1 MLSKFSVKKPYTVW
15 VCVVLVLVLGAVS
28 VMKMTTDLLPSMS
41 LPYALVITTDPGAS
55 PEEIEKS
62 ITAPIEAAMATTA
75 NVKSINSVS
84 SNSSSIVILEYE
96 QETNMD
102 SVVIEMQQKLD
113 QLKGGWADTV
123 SAPMIMQLDP
133 NMLPIMVASADI
145 EGMTQIEIS
154 EYVENELKPTLESVE
169 GVATVSLVGSV
180 EEKYEVV
187 IREDKVAALNEK
199 VIAEIDEKFVEARQ
213 ELEDAKTELEDG
225 KKELEEQKD
234 ELVSEL
240 ANASNEVVN
249 GKIQLYIGENLLS
262 ETITELETNKTSLA
276 KAIDGLNKTYA
287 AANGLNQLLGAIEQ
301 IEAGLEA
308 QGMLSPGADIPDTM
322 LIPMLEAQGIPIPEY
337 DDTQMSLKQ
346 FLQSSLNQINA
357 GLAQGASSY
366 AALGISIN
374 TWEDIPAAVSKLN
387 STMSQLNSG
396 IDKAED
402 AKDDLSE
409 GKIELDDAF
418 ISVTEGQILAAI
430 ELGSASAQL
439 EMALAQIEAGE
450 EQIDQ
455 AEEDAKESAD
465 LTEILTVDMINNL
478 FMAQNFYMPAG
489 YVQNGDDQYL
499 VSVGDEITSQKELED
514 LVLMDMGMDSVGIIC
529 LKDIADVKLV
539 NNAAQSYS
547 RVNGNPAIMLSFEK
561 QTGYSTGE
569 VTDNLL
575 ERFDKLEEQNPEL
588 NMAVLM
594 DQGVY
599 IDMIVESVIQNILV
613 GAILAIFIL
622 IIFLK
627 DLRST
632 FVIACSIPMSV
643 VFALVLMYFTNIT
656 LNLISLSGLALGI
669 GMLVDNSIVVI
680 ENIYRLKKE
689 GLSARK
695 AAVEGASQVAGA
707 IVASTLTTI
716 CVFAPI
722 IFTDGITKQLFVD
735 IALTIAYTLIASLI
749 VALTF
754 VPMMASGML
763 KNAKEP
769 KTKLFDKFRDWYG
782 NSLRYILKLK
792 PLVLILSLVLLVLS
806 TWAAFS
812 RGFTFMDMEM
822 EADQISMSVGPKEDE
837 ILTFD
842 ELKALADETTAAI
855 VDIEGIETIGAMAG
869 GGGTMDMMSSGA
881 ESVTYYILLDPESER
896 SMYDIID
903 EIKEKTKDIDGLVNI
918 TSESSDMTAMLG
930 SGLSIQIKGRD
941 IDTLEELAIDIAKIV
956 EDTEG
961 TVDVNNGLQDATSS
975 LTIHVDKE
983 KAAKY
988 KMTVAQVFQLVYGEL
1003 ASDTVST
1010 QVSTNLKD
1018 YDVYVMSEE
1027 QSEVTLR
1034 DIKAITFP
1042 YTDSE
1047 GEEKEIK
1054 ITEIATFE
1062 EGISMNSI
1070 NRSAQTRYISVSA
1083 GIDDDHNITLVS
1095 NEIQKKLEKY
1105 EMPEGYSIKMAGE
1118 DEMIMDAMGQL
1129 GLMLLL
1135 AVIFIYMVMV
1145 AQFQSLLS
1153 PFIIMFTI
1161 PLAFTGGFGILYLC
1175 GIEVSVIAMIGFV
1188 MLAGIIVNNGIVMV
1202 DFINQLRRE
1211 GMPKK
1216 EAIVEA
1222 GKARLRPILMTALT
1236 TILSMIPMAFGL
1248 GDGAEMMQ
1256 PMAITMTGGL
1266 IYGTLLTLVVVP
1278 CIYDVFNKNKSMVEE
1293 EL

>member
-15 VCVVLVLVLGAVS
+15 VCVVLVLVLGVVS
-28 VMKMTTDLLPSMS
+28 VMKMTTDLLPNMS

-62 ITAPIEAAMATTA
+62 ITAPIEAAMATTS
-75 NVKSINSVS
+75 NIKTVS
-84 SNSSSIVILEYE
+84 SISSDSYSMVILEYE
-96 QETNMD
+96 QDTNMD

-123 SAPMIMQLDP
+123 GAPMIMQLDP
-133 NMLPIMVASADI
+133 NMIPIMVASADI
-145 EGMTQIEIS
+145 EGMSQIEIS
-154 EYVENELKPTLESVE
+154 EYVENELKPGLESVE
-169 GVATVSLVGSV
+169 GVATVSMIGSV
-180 EEKYEVV
+180 EEKYEV
-187 IREDKVAALNEK
+187 IISQEKVDALNEK

-213 ELEDAKTELEDG
+213 ELADAKTELEDG
-225 KKELEEQKD
+225 KKELENKKD

-249 GKIQLYIGENLLS
+249 GKIQVYIGESLIS
-262 ETITELETNKTSLA
+262 ETITELETNKDSLK

-287 AANGLNQLLGAIEQ
+287 AADGMNKLLQGIEQ
-301 IEAGLEA
+301 IEAGFEA
-308 QGMLSPGADIPDTM
+308 QGMLPPGTDIPDSM
-322 LIPMLEAQGIPIPEY
+322 LIPILEAQGIPIPEY
-337 DDTQMSLKQ
+337 DSSQMSLKQ
-346 FLQSSLNQINA
+346 FLQNSLAQINA
-357 GLAQGASSY
+357 GLAKGASSY
-366 AALGISIN
+366 AALGITIEK
-374 TWEDIPAAVSKLN
+374 WQDIPTAVSKLN
-387 STMSQLNSG
+387 STLTQLNSG
-396 IDKAED
+396 INKAED
-402 AKDDLSE
+402 AKDDLVE
-409 GKIELDDAF
+409 GKTDLDEAF
-418 ISVTEGQILAAI
+418 ISVTEGQILTAI

-439 EMALAQIEAGE
+439 EMALAQIESGE

-465 LTEILTVDMINNL
+465 LTNILTVDMINNL

-499 VSVGDEITSQKELED
+499 VSVGDEITSRTDLEN
-514 LVLMDMGMDSVGIIC
+514 LVLMDMGMDSVGVIY
-529 LKDIADVKLV
+529 LKDIADIRLV
-539 NNAAQSYS
+539 NNAAESYS

-575 ERFDKLEEQNPEL
+575 ARFEKLEAENPDL
-588 NMAVLM
+588 NIAVMM

-599 IDMIVESVIQNILV
+599 IDLIVESVIQNILV
-613 GAILAIFIL
+613 GAALAILIL

-643 VFALVLMYFTNIT
+643 VFALVLMYFTDIT
-656 LNLISLSGLALGI
+656 LNMISLSGLALGI

-680 ENIYRLKKE
+680 ENIYRLKKQ
-689 GLSARK
+689 GMSAKK

-707 IVASTLTTI
+707 IVASTLTTV

-722 IFTDGITKQLFVD
+722 IFTEGITKQLFVD
-735 IALTIAYTLIASLI
+735 IALTVTYTLVASLI

-769 KTKLFDKFRDWYG
+769 STKIYDKFRDWYG
-782 NSLRYILKLK
+782 NILHYILRLK

-812 RGFTFMDMEM
+812 RGFTFMDMAM
-822 EADQISMSVGPKEDE
+822 EADQISMTVGPNEE
-837 ILTFD
+837 ETLTFD
-842 ELKALADETTAAI
+842 ELKALADETTTAI
-855 VDIEGIETIGAMAG
+855 SDIEGIETIGAMAG
-869 GGGTMDMMSSGA
+869 GGGTMDLMSTGSDA
-881 ESVTYYILLDPESER
+881 VTYYIILDPESER

-903 EIKEKTKDIDGLVNI
+903 EIKEKTKDIDALI
-918 TSESSDMTAMLG
+918 TISSESSDMTALMG
-930 SGLSIQIKGRD
+930 SGLTVQIKGRD
-941 IDTLEELAIDIAKIV
+941 LDVLESLAVDVAKIV

-961 TVDVNNGLQDATSS
+961 TVDVNNGLQDATPS

-1010 QVSTNLKD
+1010 QVSTDLKD

-1034 DIKAITFP
+1034 DIKGITFT

-1047 GEEKEIK
+1047 GDEKDIK

-1062 EGISMNSI
+1062 EGISMNAI
-1070 NRSAQTRYISVSA
+1070 NRVGQTRYISVTA
-1083 GIDDDHNITLVS
+1083 GIDEDHNVTLVS
-1095 NEIQKKLEKY
+1095 NEIQKKLEEY
-1105 EMPEGYSIKMAGE
+1105 ELPEGYSIAMAGE
-1118 DEMIMDAMGQL
+1118 DEMIMDAMEQL
-1129 GLMLLL
+1129 ALMLIL
-1135 AVIFIYMVMV
+1135 AIIFIYMVMV
-1145 AQFQSLLS
+1145 AQFQSVLS

-1161 PLAFTGGFGILYLC
+1161 PLAFTGGFGMLFFAGY
-1175 GIEVSVIAMIGFV
+1175 EVSVIAMIGFV

-1202 DFINQLRRE
+1202 DFINQLRKE

-1222 GKARLRPILMTALT
+1222 AKARLRPILMTALT
-1236 TILSMIPMAFGL
+1236 TILSMIPLALGV
-1248 GDGAEMMQ
+1248 GDGAELIQ

-1266 IYGTLLTLVVVP
+1266 IYGTLLTLIVVP
-1278 CIYDVFNKNKSMVEE
+1278 CIYDIFNKNKSMVEE

>member
-15 VCVVLVLVLGAVS
+15 VCVVLVLVLGVVS
-28 VMKMTTDLLPSMS
+28 VMRMTTDLLPSMS

-75 NVKSINSVS
+75 NVKSISSVS

-113 QLKGGWADTV
+113 QLKGGWSDTV

-133 NMLPIMVASADI
+133 NMLPIMVASADV

-154 EYVENELKPTLESVE
+154 EYVENELKPSLESVE

-187 IREDKVAALNEK
+187 IRDDKVAALNEK
-199 VIAEIDEKFVEARQ
+199 VIAEIDEKFLEARQ
-213 ELEDAKTELEDG
+213 ELADAKTELEDG

-249 GKIQLYIGENLLS
+249 GKIQLYIGESLLS
-262 ETITELETNKTSLA
+262 ETITELETNKDSLK

-287 AANGLNQLLGAIEQ
+287 AADGINKLLGAIEQ
-301 IEAGLEA
+301 MEAAAGL
-308 QGMLSPGADIPDTM
+308 PDDQELPDPVVVTA
-322 LIPMLEAQGIPIPEY
+322 LESQGIPIPEY
-337 DDTQMSLKQ
+337 DSSQMSLKQ
-346 FLQSSLNQINA
+346 FLQNSLEQINA
-357 GLAQGASSY
+357 GLAKGASSY
-366 AALGISIN
+366 ATLGITIEK
-374 TWEDIPAAVSKLN
+374 WQDIPSAVSKLN
-387 STMSQLNSG
+387 STLTQLNSG
-396 IDKAED
+396 INKAED
-402 AKDDLSE
+402 AKDDLVE
-409 GKIELDDAF
+409 GKTDLDDAF

-439 EMALAQIEAGE
+439 EMALAQIESGE

-499 VSVGDEITSQKELED
+499 VSVGDQIKSQKDLED

-689 GLSARK
+689 GLSAKK

-782 NSLRYILKLK
+782 NILRYILKLK

-903 EIKEKTKDIDGLVNI
+903 EIKEKTKDIDGLINI
-918 TSESSDMTAMLG
+918 SSESSDMTAMLG

-941 IDTLEELAIDIAKIV
+941 IDTLEALAVDIAKIV

-1010 QVSTNLKD
+1010 QVSTDLKD

-1083 GIDDDHNITLVS
+1083 GIDADHNVTLVS
-1095 NEIQKKLEKY
+1095 NEIQKKLENY
-1105 EMPEGYSIKMAGE
+1105 EMPEGYTIEMAGE

-1211 GMPKK
+1211 GMAKK

-1236 TILSMIPMAFGL
+1236 TILSMIPMAFGM

-1278 CIYDVFNKNKSMVEE
+1278 CIYDVFNKNNSMVEE

>member
-1 MLSKFSVKKPYTVW
+1 MFSKFSVKQPYTVW
-15 VCVVLVLVLGAVS
+15 VGVVLVLVLGVVS
-28 VMKMTTDLLPSMS
+28 LMRMTTDLLPNMS

-62 ITAPIEAAMATTA
+62 ITAPIEAAMATTS
-75 NVKSINSVS
+75 NIKSVSSVS
-84 SNSSSIVILEYE
+84 SNSYSMVILEYE

-145 EGMTQIEIS
+145 EGMTQIEIA
-154 EYVENELKPTLESVE
+154 EYVENELKPSLESVE
-169 GVATVSLVGSV
+169 GVATVSLTGTV
-180 EEKYEVV
+180 EERYTVV
-187 IREDKVAALNEK
+187 INEDKVNALNDK
-199 VIAEIDEKFVEARQ
+199 MQAEISE
-213 ELEDAKTELEDG
+213 ELEDARKELEDSKAEVEDG
-225 KKELEEQKD
+225 LKELEEGQDK
-234 ELVSEL
+234 LASEIADA
-240 ANASNEVVN
+240 ANKIVN
-249 GKIQLYIGENLLS
+249 GKIEIYVGEA
-262 ETITELETNKTSLA
+262 TITQTLPELKETKKTLETVVKT
-276 KAIDGLNKTYA
+276 LNDTYQSA
-287 AANGLNQLLGAIEQ
+287 LKLQQTVEAMDQLLAIEDDAMFQAASGGMSREQVKAARDMAAMSLEALDAGLSTISGAIK
-301 IEAGLEA
+301 
-308 QGMLSPGADIPDTM
+308 D
-322 LIPMLEAQGIPIPEY
+322 
-337 DDTQMSLKQ
+337 
-346 FLQSSLNQINA
+346 LNVTIN
-357 GLAQGASSY
+357 SY
-366 AALGISIN
+366 K
-374 TWEDIPAAVSKLN
+374 DIPAALEKL
-387 STMSQLNSG
+387 TKAQADLNSG
-396 IDKAED
+396 IATMEKAQGEI
-402 AKDDLSE
+402 KE
-409 GKIELDDAF
+409 GKEALDEAYITLTETQIKTIFEL
-418 ISVTEGQILAAI
+418 S
-430 ELGSASAQL
+430 SL
-439 EMALAQIEAGE
+439 EATLNSALAQIEMGE
-450 EQIDQ
+450 TQLED
-455 AEEDAKESAD
+455 AEESALESAD
-465 LTEILTVDMINNL
+465 LTQILTVDMINSL

-489 YVQNGDDQYL
+489 YVMDGDTQYM
-499 VSVGDEITSQKELED
+499 VSVGDEVSSYSDLAN
-514 LVLMDMGMDSVGIIC
+514 LVLMDMGMDSVGVIR
-529 LKDIADVKLV
+529 LKDIADISLV
-539 NNAAQSYS
+539 NDAADSYS

-575 ERFDKLEEQNPEL
+575 ARFEDLEKSNPEL
-588 NMAVLM
+588 NIAVLM

-599 IDMIVESVIQNILV
+599 IDMIVKSVVQNMLM
-613 GAILAIFIL
+613 GAALAVIIL

-627 DLRST
+627 DWRST

-643 VFALVLMYFTNIT
+643 VFAIVLMYFTDIT

-680 ENIYRLKKE
+680 ENIYRLKKL
-689 GLSARK
+689 GMSAKK
-695 AAVEGASQVAGA
+695 AAVEGASQVGGA
-707 IVASTLTTI
+707 IIASTLTTV

-735 IALTIAYTLIASLI
+735 IALTIAFTLAASLI

-763 KNAKEP
+763 KNAEEP
-769 KTKLFDKFRDWYG
+769 KTKLYDKFRDWYG
-782 NSLRYILKLK
+782 NILHYILRMK

-822 EADQISMSVGPKEDE
+822 EADQISMSVGPKEE
-837 ILTFD
+837 EVLTFD

-855 VDIEGIETIGAMAG
+855 SDIEGIETIGAMAG
-869 GGGTMDMMSSGA
+869 GGGTMSLMSTGT
-881 ESVTYYILLDPESER
+881 ESVTYYILLDPESDR

-918 TSESSDMTAMLG
+918 SSESSDMTALLG
-930 SGLSIQIKGRD
+930 SGLSIQVQGRD
-941 IDTLEELAIDIAKIV
+941 LDKLEEIAQDVAKIV
-956 EDTEG
+956 EETEG
-961 TVDVNNGLQDATSS
+961 TVDVNDGLEDTTAS

-988 KMTVAQVFQLVYGEL
+988 KMTVAQVFQLVYMEM
-1003 ASDTVST
+1003 AADTAST
-1010 QVSTNLKD
+1010 QVSTDIKD

-1027 QSEVTLR
+1027 QAEVTLN
-1034 DIKAITFP
+1034 DIKKITFP
-1042 YTDSE
+1042 YTNED
-1047 GEEKEIK
+1047 GDEETIK

-1070 NRSAQTRYISVSA
+1070 NRSAQTRYINVTA
-1083 GIDDDHNITLVS
+1083 GIDEGYNVTLVS
-1095 NEIQKKLEKY
+1095 NELQEKLDQY
-1105 EMPEGYSIKMAGE
+1105 EIPEGYTLKMAGE
-1118 DEMIMDAMGQL
+1118 DEMIMDAMEQL
-1129 GLMLLL
+1129 ALMLIL
-1135 AVIFIYMVMV
+1135 AIIFIYMVMV

-1161 PLAFTGGFGILYLC
+1161 PLAFTGGFGALFISGY
-1175 GIEVSVIAMIGFV
+1175 EVSVIAMIGFV

-1222 GKARLRPILMTALT
+1222 GRARLRPILMTALT
-1236 TILSMIPMAFGL
+1236 TILSMIPMAL
-1248 GDGAEMMQ
+1248 GMGEGSEMMQ

-1266 IYGTLLTLVVVP
+1266 IYGTLLTLIVVP
-1278 CIYDVFNKNKSMVEE
+1278 CIYDIFNKNKSMVEE